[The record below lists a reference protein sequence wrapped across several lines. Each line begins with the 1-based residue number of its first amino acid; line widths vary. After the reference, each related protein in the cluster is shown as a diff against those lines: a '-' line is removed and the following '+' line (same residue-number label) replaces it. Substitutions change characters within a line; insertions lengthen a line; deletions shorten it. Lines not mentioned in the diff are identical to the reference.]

1 MYRVGV
7 LKRLWY
13 FFSLITHPEWRC
25 RSSIMLTLLTV
36 PKPFVGHI
44 DVIQQNAIASWR
56 LLGDDVDILLCGN
69 DEGTAAAAQR
79 HGARHLSDIRCNE
92 YGTPFMDSVFAQAAA
107 QARYSTLC
115 FINTDIILLPD
126 FRRALEHLDVA
137 KLFVIG
143 HRTDVDITTPINF
156 AHRDWAVE
164 LRDFS
169 RGTGRLRGP
178 HLIDYFLFPRREE
191 LVQWPPLLIGRGV
204 WDNWFVN
211 RARDIGLRLVDATPS
226 VTAIHQTHDYTH
238 VKDARGGAWE
248 GPEGDWNRRLVGEA
262 RNIGVI
268 TDATG
273 VLWRGR
279 VWPALGCQYVERRWQ
294 RWRQRAGA
302 NITEARN
309 PRSND
314 SGTQET

>member
-1 MYRVGV
+1 
-7 LKRLWY
+7 
-13 FFSLITHPEWRC
+13 
-25 RSSIMLTLLTV
+25 MLTLLTV

-56 LLGDDVDILLCGN
+56 RLGPDVDILLCGN
-69 DEGTAAAAQR
+69 DDGTAAAAQR
-79 HGARHLSDIRCNE
+79 HGARHLPGIRCND
-92 YGTPFMDSVFAQAAA
+92 YGTPFMDSVFAQAALH
-107 QARYSTLC
+107 ARFSILC

-126 FRRALEHLDVA
+126 FRHAVERLDIA

-143 HRTDVDITTPINF
+143 RRTDVDITTPINF
-156 AHRDWAVE
+156 DHRDWAVE
-164 LRDFS
+164 MRDFARS
-169 RGTGRLRGP
+169 VGRRRGP
-178 HLIDYFLFPRREE
+178 NLIDYFLFPRRDE
-191 LVQWPPLLIGRGV
+191 LVHWPPLLIGRGV

-226 VTAIHQTHDYTH
+226 ITAIHQTHDYTH

-262 RNIGVI
+262 KNIGVI

-294 RWRQRAGA
+294 RWRQRVRTGVAVASSAGSGNAGA
-302 NITEARN
+302 
-309 PRSND
+309 P
-314 SGTQET
+314 QV